1 MYYCQLLSNLLMNYS
16 NQKKGMM
23 LAFTGMIFITP
34 DSLFIRLA
42 NLESWN
48 LIFYRGFIP
57 FIVVFIGLLIIYKT
71 KLINELI
78 NNGWHGFAYACVFT
92 ITNIVF
98 VISIENTNVANT
110 LIMIALAPML
120 SAIISLIF
128 LKENPDQK
136 TWVAIIIT
144 TLSVIYIFYD
154 ALDAGDFLG
163 NFLGLVCATG
173 LAVGAVII
181 RSAKKISLVPSA
193 MLGKLMVA
201 LIALFFANQLKLEG
215 YDLTIIPL
223 MCIMCVA
230 IPFVLITLAPR
241 YITAAEVNLFFLLET
256 ILGPIWVWMVI
267 HEQPS
272 IETITGG
279 IVIIVTIGIHS
290 ILTLKRT

>member
-1 MYYCQLLSNLLMNYS
+1 MPYS
-16 NQKKGMM
+16 DQKKGMI
-23 LAFTGMIFITP
+23 LAFTAIIFITP
-34 DSLFIRLA
+34 DSLLIRLA
-42 NLESWN
+42 GLESWN

-57 FIVVFIGLLIIYKT
+57 FIVVLVGLLIIYKN
-71 KLINELI
+71 KLVTELI
-78 NNGWHGFAYACVFT
+78 NNGWHGIAYAGTFT
-92 ITNIVF
+92 ITNIMF

-144 TLSVIYIFYD
+144 TLAVVFIFYN
-154 ALDAGDFLG
+154 ALDVGDFLG

-193 MLGKLMVA
+193 MMGKLMVA
-201 LIALFFANQLKLEG
+201 LIALLFVDKLKLEG
-215 YDLTIIPL
+215 NDLTIIPL
-223 MCIMCVA
+223 MCVMCVA

-256 ILGPIWVWMVI
+256 ILGPLWVWLVI
-267 HEQPS
+267 HESPS
-272 IETITGG
+272 LETIIGG
-279 IVIIVTIGIHS
+279 IVIILTIATHS
-290 ILTLKRT
+290 VLALKKI

>member
-1 MYYCQLLSNLLMNYS
+1 MNYS
-16 NQKKGMM
+16 NQKKGTI
-23 LAFTGMIFITP
+23 LAITGTLLITP

-120 SAIISLIF
+120 SAIISFIF

-136 TWVAIIIT
+136 TWIAIIIT

-215 YDLTIIPL
+215 NDLTIIPL

-290 ILTLKRT
+290 IFTLKKT

>member
-1 MYYCQLLSNLLMNYS
+1 MYYCQLHSNLFMNYS
-16 NQKKGMM
+16 NQKKGMI
-23 LAFTGMIFITP
+23 LAFTGIAFITP
-34 DSLFIRLA
+34 DSLLIRLA

-57 FIVVFIGLLIIYKT
+57 FLVVFLGLLIIYKT
-71 KLINELI
+71 KLIKEI
-78 NNGWHGFAYACVFT
+78 VNNGWHGLAYACVFT
-92 ITNIVF
+92 ITNIMF

-110 LIMIALAPML
+110 LVMIALAPML
-120 SAIISLIF
+120 SAIISFVF

-136 TWVAIIIT
+136 TWVAIVIT
-144 TLSVIYIFYD
+144 TLAVIYIFYD

-181 RSAKKISLVPSA
+181 RSVKKISLVPSA

-201 LIALFFANQLKLEG
+201 LIALLFVDQLKLEG

-230 IPFVLITLAPR
+230 IPFVLVTLAPR

-256 ILGPIWVWMVI
+256 ILGPVWVWFVI

-272 IETITGG
+272 IETIMGG
-279 IVIIVTIGIHS
+279 TVIVFTIAIHS
-290 ILTLKRT
+290 ILALKKI